1 MSKSVLKGIAV
12 ATAVTLGAVSF
23 AASAEAG
30 GRHHYR
36 HHHKHGGGA
45 AVAAAILGF
54 GLAAALSSRP
64 HYYEPSYYSYGYAPY
79 AYAPPPRRYYGPRI
93 YSSYSPPIWS
103 PEWYEYCASKYRSFD
118 PRDGTFQPYHGPRQL
133 CR

>member
-79 AYAPPPRRYYGPRI
+79 AYAPPPRRYSPWAAKPGGA
-93 YSSYSPPIWS
+93 SPPAN
-103 PEWYEYCASKYRSFD
+103 CACGSA
-118 PRDGTFQPYHGPRQL
+118 GPIGWRPL
-133 CR
+133 WPPWGC